1 MTGMSAALLLASR
14 LLRILHADQV
24 APGTSLPVQ
33 PLANRLGM
41 SRSPVNAALALLHAR
56 GLLTH
61 TAGKGYRVGPAFAA
75 VSATPASAIPEDQG
89 HARPAHAYAQ
99 ADHLTELLD
108 QLGAPEPLTIDD
120 ICRHIA
126 DDRHRHRLPASF
138 TEAALQTRY
147 GLTRGQLADVLT
159 RLENDGWADRNAG
172 QGWTFSSVLTAPETL
187 LQASR
192 IRLLLEPAALVEPGY
207 ALDPDVAA
215 RCRAAEWQALDHTR
229 DLSGEQL
236 HQRGVSFHVAIAS
249 GSRNRFLVD
258 ALVRIH
264 RTRSALPHGAVQDA
278 GRVQEHAA
286 AHLAVLDALE
296 RGRYTA
302 AAKLLRR
309 HLRSTHEHLVEAL
322 ILQGL

>member
-1 MTGMSAALLLASR
+1 MTSVPAALLLASR

-33 PLANRLGM
+33 PLADRLGM

-61 TAGKGYRVGPAFAA
+61 AAGRGYRVGPAVAA
-75 VSATPASAIPEDQG
+75 F
-89 HARPAHAYAQ
+89 
-99 ADHLTELLD
+99 HLAELLA

-126 DDRHRHRLPASF
+126 DDRHRHRLPSSF

-147 GLTRGQLADVLT
+147 GLTRSQLADVLT
-159 RLENDGWADRNAG
+159 RMANDGWADRNAG

-192 IRLLLEPAALVEPGY
+192 MRLLLEPAALVEPGY
-207 ALDPDVAA
+207 ALDPEVAT

-236 HQRGVSFHVAIAS
+236 HQRGVSFHVAIAN

-258 ALVRIH
+258 SLVRIH

-278 GRVQEHAA
+278 GRVQEHATYS
-286 AHLAVLDALE
+286 AL
-296 RGRYTA
+296 RWVPV
-302 AAKLLRR
+302 LRR
-309 HLRSTHEHLVEAL
+309 RRAMARTVSMTKYATT
-322 ILQGL
+322 